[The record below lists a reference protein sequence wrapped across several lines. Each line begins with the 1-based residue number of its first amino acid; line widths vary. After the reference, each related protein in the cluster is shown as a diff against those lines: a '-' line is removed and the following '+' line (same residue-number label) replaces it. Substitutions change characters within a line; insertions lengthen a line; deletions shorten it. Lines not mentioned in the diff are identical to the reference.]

1 MVVGDS
7 IAIARREFVLS
18 LDKMY
23 LIFILSWG
31 EIKVRYAR
39 SVIGPIWLVLA
50 TAISA
55 FGLGYIW
62 SVIFGQDKATFI
74 PQLCIGIV
82 IWQFLSACVL
92 DASNCFVSNSAI
104 IKNTLNPLLIFP
116 VVTVLRNL
124 IIFAHNFLIILLV
137 LCMYPPEVNANM
149 LLFIPGLLLVVA
161 NLFCWVFILGVLGA
175 RFRDLYPAISSF
187 MTIVFFLTPVMY
199 RPERLGV
206 EQYLVWLN
214 PFTYLISLLRDPLSG
229 NASPLFVYIVMIT
242 TLLLGILVTARLLGR
257 YKYRIVYW
265 L

>member
-1 MVVGDS
+1 
-7 IAIARREFVLS
+7 
-18 LDKMY
+18 
-23 LIFILSWG
+23 
-31 EIKVRYAR
+31 
-39 SVIGPIWLVLA
+39 
-50 TAISA
+50 
-55 FGLGYIW
+55 
-62 SVIFGQDKATFI
+62 
-74 PQLCIGIV
+74 
-82 IWQFLSACVL
+82 
-92 DASNCFVSNSAI
+92 
-104 IKNTLNPLLIFP
+104 
-116 VVTVLRNL
+116 
-124 IIFAHNFLIILLV
+124 
-137 LCMYPPEVNANM
+137 
-149 LLFIPGLLLVVA
+149 
-161 NLFCWVFILGVLGA
+161 LGVLGA